1 MHPSGD
7 KADHNEIA
15 SLTAVDPIYQSPS
28 ESDSDGGRE
37 VYMVGKGEPPTDKTT
52 EEIALEAEEETACAT
67 RLAQEEAGKR
77 HNCLQNDSG
86 SSKDGARD
94 DAPSGG
100 HHPKY
105 NRRCLAGRERLQDRS
120 QSIREELDRIEYQE
134 KQVYYMPT
142 HNALASRMIID

>member
-15 SLTAVDPIYQSPS
+15 GLTVVDPIYQSPS

-37 VYMVGKGEPPTDKTT
+37 VYMVGKGEPPADKTT
-52 EEIALEAEEETACAT
+52 EEIALEAEEEMACAT
-67 RLAQEEAGKR
+67 RLAQEEARKR

-86 SSKDGARD
+86 SSEDGARD
-94 DAPSGG
+94 GAPSGG

-105 NRRCLAGRERLQDRS
+105 NRRCLAG
-120 QSIREELDRIEYQE
+120 
-134 KQVYYMPT
+134 
-142 HNALASRMIID
+142 